1 MNFDDAIAA
10 HAAWKTKLRTLIN
23 AGQGEVDEKKLGS
36 DNACP
41 VGQWLYGE
49 GQRHASQ
56 PGFAAVRDNHK
67 RFHQLAGS
75 VAVKAK
81 AGQKAAAAAI
91 LDSSEYGQASLAV
104 VQAIAVLRKAVEG
117 R

>member
-1 MNFDDAIAA
+1 MNFDEAISA

-23 AGQGEVDEKKLGS
+23 GQGEVDEKKLGT

-41 VGQWLYGE
+41 LGQWLYGE
-49 GQRHASQ
+49 GQKYASQ
-56 PGFAAVRDNHK
+56 PAYKAVRDNHQ

-75 VAVKAK
+75 VAMKAK
-81 AGQKAAAAAI
+81 AGQKAAAVAI
-91 LDSSEYGQASLAV
+91 LDSSDYGQASMAV
-104 VQAIAVLRKAVEG
+104 VQAISVLRKAVEG